1 MSSIYEYRTI
11 KTAMPKLPPAKPTR
25 PMGFS
30 MADLI
35 ADAKAA
41 EERQSKAWGEH
52 LFTDDEAKPSR
63 NSRTRWTPERMAR
76 LRAIIIAA
84 LIRHG
89 PMTLEDLNHH
99 VRINRHKLKDT
110 MAEFRKEG
118 IAESKQ
124 ITNQIHRWSLV

>member
-1 MSSIYEYRTI
+1 MSMYEI
-11 KTAMPKLPPAKPTR
+11 ITAKSASVIAKDAPRKSR

-41 EERQSKAWGEH
+41 EERQRKAWGEH
-52 LFTDDEAKPSR
+52 LFTDDEAKLSR
-63 NSRTRWTPERMAR
+63 DSRTRWTPERMAR

-84 LIRHG
+84 LTRHG

-118 IAESKQ
+118 IAGKQ
-124 ITNQIHRWSLV
+124 ITKRIHRWSLV